1 MSSKM
6 TEIYNTNAHYT
17 NNPKVATRKP
27 TVATS
32 PTQIPNRYVFNDE
45 EANERLRTINN
56 SIKKDYKA
64 EKNKDKKNY
73 FKFITAFTLSVLAF
87 LGLKKL
93 FKKS

>member
-17 NNPKVATRKP
+17 NNPKIATRKP
-27 TVATS
+27 TVAIS
-32 PTQIPNRYVFNDE
+32 PTQIPDRYTFNDE
-45 EANERLRTINN
+45 EANKRLRGINN
-56 SIKKDYKA
+56 EITQEYKT
-64 EKNKDKKNY
+64 EKNKEKRKY
-73 FKFITAFTLSVLAF
+73 FKFVSLTAICILAF